1 MKVTDKI
8 TKAEQE
14 GRPFWS
20 FEYFP
25 PKTPQ
30 VRNPNHSK
38 INPHVTGFL
47 TVFSLII
54 GCTKLV

>member
-1 MKVTDKI
+1 MKVIDKI
-8 TKAEQE
+8 HKAEEE

-30 VRNPNHSK
+30 VHINKSK
-38 INPHVTGFL
+38 VQ
-47 TVFSLII
+47 
-54 GCTKLV
+54 

>member
-1 MKVTDKI
+1 MPHLTKRI
-8 TKAEQE
+8 AKAEQE

-30 VRNPNHSK
+30 VMS
-38 INPHVTGFL
+38 FY
-47 TVFSLII
+47 S
-54 GCTKLV
+54 